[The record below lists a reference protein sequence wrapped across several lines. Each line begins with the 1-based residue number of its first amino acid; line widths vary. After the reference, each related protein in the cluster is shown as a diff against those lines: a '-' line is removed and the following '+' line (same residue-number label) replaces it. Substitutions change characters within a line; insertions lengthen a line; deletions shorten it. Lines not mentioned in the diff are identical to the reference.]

1 MCRDAAICVS
11 SGINASFAVH
21 QDKTGKATDI
31 ALGWAIA
38 IGSPFVF
45 EVLSPDVL
53 YSLLTLPT
61 LQQRSACMLHGS
73 RLAQETRKDRMHHH
87 CSVWL
92 TTLKDEYCSDNGIP
106 LSLSLSLSDD
116 AQGRVLLR
124 HLR

>member
-1 MCRDAAICVS
+1 VS

-53 YSLLTLPT
+53 
-61 LQQRSACMLHGS
+61 RS
-73 RLAQETRKDRMHHH
+73 H
-87 CSVWL
+87 C
-92 TTLKDEYCSDNGIP
+92 
-106 LSLSLSLSDD
+106 
-116 AQGRVLLR
+116 
-124 HLR
+124 

>member
-45 EVLSPDVL
+45 EVLSLDVL

-61 LQQRSACMLHGS
+61 LQQRSACMLHVK
-73 RLAQETRKDRMHHH
+73 RLA
-87 CSVWL
+87 
-92 TTLKDEYCSDNGIP
+92 
-106 LSLSLSLSDD
+106 
-116 AQGRVLLR
+116 
-124 HLR
+124 